1 MARFAVELVFGP
13 DRDKLL
19 ATRPAHREYVA
30 SLVEKGVVLAG
41 GPFADDAGA
50 MIVYN
55 AEDEAAVKE
64 IIAADPYT
72 AATSSPSGTSASGT
86 WCWGPG
92 SCDLAAPR
100 RGGEFALKPV
110 VRPNRVSG

>member
-50 MIVYN
+50 MIVYS
-55 AEDEAAVKE
+55 ADDEAAVKE

-72 AATSSPSGTSASGT
+72 AA
-86 WCWGPG
+86 
-92 SCDLAAPR
+92 D
-100 RGGEFALKPV
+100 V
-110 VRPNRVSG
+110 VAEWNVREWNVVLGAWLL